1 MHDDSVTRRQWVAG
15 VNGSSMATIIL
26 ICGLPGSGK
35 TTLANQLSRVRPA
48 LRLGEDDWMVQ
59 LFASPDG
66 HGEHQREAIKR
77 VQWEIATQVARLGVD
92 VVLDW
97 GFWSRRERDD
107 YRARAADLGI
117 PTELRFLDVPRDEL
131 IHRLAARNANRPPGT
146 FTVAEAD
153 LHGWWDAF
161 EPPSADEL
169 EPS

>member
-1 MHDDSVTRRQWVAG
+1 
-15 VNGSSMATIIL
+15 MATIIL
-26 ICGLPGSGK
+26 VCGLPGSGK
-35 TTLANQLSRVRPA
+35 TTLATQLARDRPA

-66 HGEHQREAIKR
+66 HGEHQREAIKQ

-107 YRARAADLGI
+107 YRARAAALGI

-131 IHRLAARNANRPPGT
+131 IRRLSARNADRPPAT
-146 FTVAEAD
+146 FAVSEAY
-153 LHGWWDAF
+153 LHRWWDAF
-161 EPPSADEL
+161 ERPGADEL
-169 EPS
+169 DQP

>member
-1 MHDDSVTRRQWVAG
+1 
-15 VNGSSMATIIL
+15 MATIIL

-35 TTLANQLSRVRPA
+35 TTLANQLARVRPA

-66 HGEHQREAIKR
+66 HGEDQREAIKR
-77 VQWEIATQVARLGVD
+77 VQWAIATNVALLGID

-107 YRARAADLGI
+107 YRARAATLDI

-131 IHRLAARNANRPPGT
+131 IRRLAVRDADRPPAT
-146 FTVAEAD
+146 FAVAEAD
-153 LHGWWDAF
+153 LNRWWDAF
-161 EPPSADEL
+161 ERPGADEL
-169 EPS
+169 NPP

>member
-1 MHDDSVTRRQWVAG
+1 
-15 VNGSSMATIIL
+15 MATIIL

-35 TTLANQLSRVRPA
+35 TTLATQLSRHRPA

-59 LFASPDG
+59 LFASHDG
-66 HGEHQREAIKR
+66 HGEHQREAIKQ

-107 YRARAADLGI
+107 YRTRAAALGI

-131 IHRLAARNANRPPGT
+131 IRRLAARNANRPPAT
-146 FTVAEAD
+146 FVVSEAD
-153 LHGWWDAF
+153 VHRWWDAF
-161 EPPSADEL
+161 ERPSADEL
-169 EPS
+169 DQS